1 MQVELFDN
9 IPELKPLYLSLID
22 TGMSTRDAGLKVIL
36 DYHKKLYDE
45 LAELKKTIKNE
56 KPTI

>member
-9 IPELKPLYLSLID
+9 IPELKRMYISLEGA
-22 TGMSTRDAGLKVIL
+22 GMSTRDAALKVLL

-45 LAELKKTIKNE
+45 LAELKKTIKDE
-56 KPTI
+56 KNTI